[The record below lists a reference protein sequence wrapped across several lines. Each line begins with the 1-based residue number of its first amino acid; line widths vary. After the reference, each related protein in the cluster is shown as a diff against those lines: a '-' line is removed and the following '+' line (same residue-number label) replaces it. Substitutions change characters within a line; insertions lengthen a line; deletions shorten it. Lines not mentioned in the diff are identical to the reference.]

1 MRQNYRSNKL
11 GEEVVHDFLN
21 KNFYSLIKRNCK
33 STLSCEKWQKKGV
46 DEIIDDNY
54 YIDEKAAIEWATPK
68 NIKKPLQT
76 FTIELFTKNN
86 SFGDNKGWFI
96 DDRKLTNYY
105 FFMWVGVDSIIKEGE
120 LRYGRFIQN
129 RWWEKDQIDEICLY
143 VLNREKLKYRVKQIY
158 DENEKKFECFFDR
171 VKHGES
177 NKMYIDKD
185 VTLKRSKNDMN
196 NNDAINIKLS
206 RNILSQIS
214 EYKGIIRSKTN

>member
-1 MRQNYRSNKL
+1 MAK
-11 GEEVVHDFLN
+11 
-21 KNFYSLIKRNCK
+21 
-33 STLSCEKWQKKGV
+33 KKGV

-185 VTLKRSKNDMN
+185 VTLKRSKNNMN